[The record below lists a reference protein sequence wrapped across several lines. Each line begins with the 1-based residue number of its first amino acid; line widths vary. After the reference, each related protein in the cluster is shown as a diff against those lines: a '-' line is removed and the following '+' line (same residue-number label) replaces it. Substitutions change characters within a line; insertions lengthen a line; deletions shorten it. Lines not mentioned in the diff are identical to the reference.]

1 MNLPKRA
8 GALIL
13 VALFTA
19 AGVWLNSAT
28 PSAAPAPPVPVEWA
42 RPQATLAPL
51 PLGPVAP
58 AAPAGA
64 TATEVEFSY
73 EIAPLP
79 PAIIV
84 VPPPKAPPP
93 PPAAKP
99 AEKPQ
104 TNCQPSDCQYYYRRG
119 WFRRR

>member
-8 GALIL
+8 GVVTLM
-13 VALFTA
+13 ALFVA
-19 AGVWLNSAT
+19 AGAWLNSAT
-28 PSAAPAPPVPVEWA
+28 PSAAPTPPVPVERA
-42 RPQATLAPL
+42 GPQPTLAPL

-64 TATEVEFSY
+64 TATEVEISY

-79 PAIIV
+79 PPIIV
-84 VPPPKAPPP
+84 APPSKAPAP

-99 AEKPQ
+99 TEKPQ

-119 WFRRR
+119 LLRRR

>member
-1 MNLPKRA
+1 VNLPKPA
-8 GALIL
+8 AALIL

-28 PSAAPAPPVPVEWA
+28 PTAAPAPPVPVGRA
-42 RPQATLAPL
+42 APQPALAPL

-64 TATEVEFSY
+64 TATEVEISHQ
-73 EIAPLP
+73 IAPQP
-79 PAIIV
+79 PPIIV
-84 VPPPKAPPP
+84 APPPKTPA
-93 PPAAKP
+93 PPAARP

-104 TNCQPSDCQYYYRRG
+104 ANCQPSDCQYYYRRG

>member
-13 VALFTA
+13 VALFVA

-28 PSAAPAPPVPVEWA
+28 PSAAPAPPVPVERA
-42 RPQATLAPL
+42 GPPAILAPL
-51 PLGPVAP
+51 PLGAVAL

-64 TATEVEFSY
+64 SATEVEISY

-79 PAIIV
+79 PPIIV
-84 VPPPKAPPP
+84 VPPLKTPA

-104 TNCQPSDCQYYYRRG
+104 ANCQPSGCQYYYRRG
-119 WFRRR
+119 FLRRR